1 MLSFLKGKET
11 KNALWLIGGKIIQMI
26 LSLIVGVITARYLGP
41 SNYGL
46 VNYGTTYVSF
56 FMSFCTLGIN
66 SVIIKDF
73 YDHPEEQGK
82 AIGTTLG
89 LRVIS
94 SFASAIMIV
103 GIVGIL
109 DNDEPLTIIV
119 VALCSISLLFQVLDT
134 FNYYFQSLYR
144 SKITAIATLIA
155 YVSTSVYKII
165 LLILNADVA
174 WFAFASS
181 VDYIVLGALLYIF
194 YISNKGPKLSFS
206 WAKGKELLRQSCH
219 YILSGMM
226 VAIYGQT
233 DKLMLK
239 QMLDTTAVGYYSTAT
254 AICSMWTFVLQAI
267 IDSIYPSILK
277 LKSQDNKLYERKN
290 KQLYA
295 ITFYVSIFVSIIFL
309 ILGDFA
315 INLLYGDAYAPAG
328 LPLKIITWY
337 TAFSYLGVA
346 RNAWV
351 VCEGKQKYLKYLY
364 ITAAI
369 LNVILNY
376 FMIPVWGAAGAA
388 AASLITQI
396 FTSIILPLFI
406 KGMRRNSVLMLQA
419 IVLHGVFGKI
429 KEQTSNG
436 QNIKGDS

>member
-1 MLSFLKGKET
+1 
-11 KNALWLIGGKIIQMI
+11 MI
-26 LSLIVGVITARYLGP
+26 LSLIVGIFTARYLGP

-73 YDHPEEQGK
+73 FDHPDEQGK
-82 AIGTTLG
+82 SIGTTLV
-89 LRVIS
+89 LRIIS
-94 SFASAIMIV
+94 SFASALMIV

-109 DNDEPLTIIV
+109 DHNEPLTIVV
-119 VALCSISLLFQVLDT
+119 VALCSISLLFHVFDT
-134 FNYYFQSLYR
+134 FNYYFQSQYR

-155 YVSTSVYKII
+155 YVSTSVYKVI
-165 LLILNADVA
+165 LLITGASVA

-181 VDYIVLGALLYIF
+181 VDYIVLGILLYIF
-194 YISNKGPKLSFS
+194 YATNKGPRLSFS
-206 WAKGKELLRQSCH
+206 WEKGKALLKQSCH

-254 AICSMWTFVLQAI
+254 AICAMWTFVLQAI
-267 IDSIYPSILK
+267 IDSIYPTILK
-277 LKSQDNKLYERKN
+277 LKGQDEYLYERKN

-295 ITFYVSIFVSIIFL
+295 ITFYISIFVSVLFL
-309 ILGDFA
+309 LLGDLA
-315 INLLYGDAYAPAG
+315 IRILYGEAYAPAG
-328 LPLKIITWY
+328 LPLKIVTWY

-346 RNAWV
+346 RNAWI
-351 VCEGKQKYLKYLY
+351 VCEEKQKYLKYIY
-364 ITAAI
+364 IVAAI
-369 LNVILNY
+369 MNVILN
-376 FMIPVWGAAGAA
+376 FIMIPYWGATGAA

-406 KGMRRNSVLMLQA
+406 KGMKRNSILMLQA
-419 IVLHGVFGKI
+419 MVLYDVFGKPKQRI
-429 KEQTSNG
+429 NNNS
-436 QNIKGDS
+436 GDT

>member
-1 MLSFLKGKET
+1 MYNLLKGKET
-11 KNALWLIGGKIIQMI
+11 KNALWLIGGKVIQMI
-26 LSLIVGVITARYLGP
+26 LSLVVGIFTARYLGP

-73 YDHPEEQGK
+73 FDHPEEQGK
-82 AIGTTLG
+82 AIGTTLV
-89 LRVIS
+89 LRIIS
-94 SFASAIMIV
+94 SFASALMIV
-103 GIVGIL
+103 GIVGVL
-109 DNDEPLTIIV
+109 DRNEPLTIAV
-119 VALCSISLLFQVLDT
+119 VALCSISLLFHVLDT
-134 FNYYFQSLYR
+134 FNYYFQSQYR

-155 YVSTSVYKII
+155 YVSTSVYKVI
-165 LLILNADVA
+165 LLITGASVA

-181 VDYIVLGALLYIF
+181 VDYIVLGILLYIF
-194 YISNKGPKLSFS
+194 YATNKGPRLSFS
-206 WAKGKELLRQSCH
+206 WEKGKALLKQSCH

-254 AICSMWTFVLQAI
+254 AICAMWTFVLQAI
-267 IDSIYPSILK
+267 IDSIYPTILK
-277 LKSQDNKLYERKN
+277 LKGQDEYLYERKN

-295 ITFYVSIFVSIIFL
+295 ITFYISIFVSVLFL
-309 ILGDFA
+309 LLGDLA
-315 INLLYGDAYAPAG
+315 IRILYGEAYAPAG
-328 LPLKIITWY
+328 LPLKIVTWY

-351 VCEGKQKYLKYLY
+351 VCERKQKYLKYLY
-364 ITAAI
+364 IVAAI
-369 LNVILNY
+369 MNVILN
-376 FMIPVWGAAGAA
+376 FIIIPYWGAAGAA

-396 FTSIILPLFI
+396 FTSIVLPLFI
-406 KGMRRNSVLMLQA
+406 KGMRRNSILMLQA
-419 IVLHGVFGKI
+419 IVFYDVFGKP
-429 KEQTSNG
+429 KHKTNSNTE
-436 QNIKGDS
+436 GDTQ

>member
-1 MLSFLKGKET
+1 MYNFLRGKET
-11 KNALWLIGGKIIQMI
+11 KNALWLIGGKVIQMI
-26 LSLIVGVITARYLGP
+26 LSLIVGIFTARYLGP

-73 YDHPEEQGK
+73 FDHPDEQGK
-82 AIGTTLG
+82 SIGTTLV
-89 LRVIS
+89 LRIIS
-94 SFASAIMIV
+94 SFASALMIV

-109 DNDEPLTIIV
+109 DHNEPLTIVV
-119 VALCSISLLFQVLDT
+119 VALCSISLLFHVFDT
-134 FNYYFQSLYR
+134 FNYYFQSQYR

-155 YVSTSVYKII
+155 YVSTSVYKVI
-165 LLILNADVA
+165 LLITGASVA

-181 VDYIVLGALLYIF
+181 VDYIVLGILLYIF
-194 YISNKGPKLSFS
+194 YATNKGPRLSFS
-206 WAKGKELLRQSCH
+206 WEKGKALLKQSCH

-254 AICSMWTFVLQAI
+254 AICAMWTFVLQAI
-267 IDSIYPSILK
+267 IDSIYPTILK
-277 LKSQDNKLYERKN
+277 LKGQDEYLYERKN

-295 ITFYVSIFVSIIFL
+295 ITFYISIFVSVLFL
-309 ILGDFA
+309 LLGDLA
-315 INLLYGDAYAPAG
+315 IRILYGEAYAPAG
-328 LPLKIITWY
+328 LPLKIVTWY

-346 RNAWV
+346 RNAWI
-351 VCEGKQKYLKYLY
+351 VCEEKQKYLKYIY
-364 ITAAI
+364 IVAAI
-369 LNVILNY
+369 MNVILN
-376 FMIPVWGAAGAA
+376 FIMIPYWGATGAA

-406 KGMRRNSVLMLQA
+406 KGMKRNSILMLQA
-419 IVLHGVFGKI
+419 MVLYDVFGKPKQRI
-429 KEQTSNG
+429 NNNS
-436 QNIKGDS
+436 GDT

>member
-1 MLSFLKGKET
+1 MYNLLKGKET
-11 KNALWLIGGKIIQMI
+11 KNALWLIGGKVIQMI
-26 LSLIVGVITARYLGP
+26 LSLVVGIFTARYLGP

-73 YDHPEEQGK
+73 FDHPEEQGK
-82 AIGTTLG
+82 AIGTTLV
-89 LRVIS
+89 LRIIS
-94 SFASAIMIV
+94 SFVSALMIV

-109 DNDEPLTIIV
+109 DHNEPLTIVV
-119 VALCSISLLFQVLDT
+119 VALCSISLLFHVFDT
-134 FNYYFQSLYR
+134 FNYYFQSQYR

-155 YVSTSVYKII
+155 YVSTSVYKVI
-165 LLILNADVA
+165 LLITGASVA

-181 VDYIVLGALLYIF
+181 VDYIVLGILLYFF
-194 YISNKGPKLSFS
+194 YVYNKGPHLSFS
-206 WAKGKELLRQSCH
+206 WEKGKGLLKQSCH

-254 AICSMWTFVLQAI
+254 AICAMWTFVLQAI
-267 IDSIYPSILK
+267 IDSIYPAILK
-277 LKSQDNKLYERKN
+277 LKGQDEYLYERKN

-295 ITFYVSIFVSIIFL
+295 ITFYISIFVSVLFL

-315 INLLYGDAYAPAG
+315 IRILYGDAYAPAG
-328 LPLKIITWY
+328 LPLKIVTWY

-346 RNAWV
+346 RNAWI
-351 VCEGKQKYLKYLY
+351 VCEEKQKYLKYLY
-364 ITAAI
+364 IVAAI
-369 LNVILNY
+369 MNVILN
-376 FMIPVWGAAGAA
+376 FIMIPFWGAAGAA
-388 AASLITQI
+388 SASLITQI
-396 FTSIILPLFI
+396 FTSIVLPLFI
-406 KGMRRNSVLMLQA
+406 KGMKRNSILMLQA
-419 IVLHGVFGKI
+419 IVLYDVFGKPKQKI
-429 KEQTSNG
+429 NNNS
-436 QNIKGDS
+436 GDAQ